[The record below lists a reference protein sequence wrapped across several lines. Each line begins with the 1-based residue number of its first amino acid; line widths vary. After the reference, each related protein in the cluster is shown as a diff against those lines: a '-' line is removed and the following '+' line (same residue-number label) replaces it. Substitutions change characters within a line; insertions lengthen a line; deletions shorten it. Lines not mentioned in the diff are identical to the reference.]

1 MGAPRDLEQSD
12 SAPQEAVSSRQGTG
26 RRYLLT
32 QQRHPRRLMEIVLL
46 SLSVFLLYM
55 LSGAAGSCSPR
66 SAATCNECL
75 QLGPQ
80 CAWCVRQNFT
90 DSYSVSE
97 RCDTVEV
104 LVQKGCGEEF
114 IEFPRT
120 GVVVQQDDP
129 LGRTDHSANVTQIAP
144 QRLSLSLRPGSG
156 VTFQIHVQQTE
167 DYPVDLYY
175 LMDLSASMFDD
186 LQKIKNLGSTLS
198 KEMAKLTSNFR
209 LGFGSFVEKPV
220 LPFIK
225 ITPADLHNPC
235 RSVDSTCLPTFG
247 YKHVL
252 SLTSSA
258 EKFNEIISSQQVSG
272 NVDIPECGF
281 DAIMQAAVCGDKI
294 GWRNDSMRLVVFV
307 SDADS
312 HFGMDSKMSGIV
324 IPNDGKCHLDRNNQY
339 SKSTVME
346 YPTLG
351 QLIDKL
357 IENNIL
363 LIFAVTANQKSNYEN
378 YADLIP
384 GATVGVLETD
394 SRNILEL
401 IVTAYKELRSEIDLE
416 VLGDTEGLQISFTA
430 ICHDGNVLPG
440 QKHCSNVKVGDMVSF
455 NVTVELPECL
465 PGPKHF
471 SVKPLGFQDALE
483 VDLTA
488 ICECDCHRRE
498 EPNSTHC
505 GGSGHGS
512 LECGMCV
519 CSAGYMGPHCECT
532 EDSMLA
538 DSCRTHLEAEP
549 CSGQGECYCGQCVCH
564 PSNFG
569 RIYGAF
575 CECNNF
581 SCIRFR
587 GELCGGHGD
596 CDCGH
601 CLCHNGWTGE
611 YCNCSSSTEACVSA
625 DGTICSGRGRCVCG
639 RCICSVTGASGETC
653 EKCPTCGDLCSS
665 SRGCAECHLQEE
677 HPEKCYHK
685 CSIPSITI
693 NRTTVS
699 EDAVSQAVVCSLPAE
714 DGCTLSF
721 IVMSSEQSNIIHN
734 LKVAGCPEPP
744 NIAMIV
750 LGVSLSVLTI
760 GIILLGIWK
769 LLVSVH
775 DRKEVAKFEAEKAKT
790 KWQSGTN
797 PLFRSST
804 STFKN
809 VTYKSTGKQK
819 LIMDGY

>member
-1 MGAPRDLEQSD
+1 
-12 SAPQEAVSSRQGTG
+12 
-26 RRYLLT
+26 
-32 QQRHPRRLMEIVLL
+32 METHVLL
-46 SLSVFLLYM
+46 SLTFTLLYVQQ
-55 LSGAAGSCSPR
+55 LRGVAGACSAGS
-66 SAATCNECL
+66 ATTCNECL

-90 DSYSVSE
+90 DSFSVSE
-97 RCDTVEV
+97 RCDTVEI
-104 LVQKGCGEEF
+104 LEQKGCSREF
-114 IEFPRT
+114 TEFPSTSVLIHQNR
-120 GVVVQQDDP
+120 P
-129 LGRTDHSANVTQIAP
+129 LGKRDASANVTQIAP
-144 QRLSLSLRPGSG
+144 QRMSLNLRPGSK

-167 DYPVDLYY
+167 DYPVDMYY

-186 LQKIKNLGSTLS
+186 LQTIKNLGSTLS
-198 KEMAKLTSNFR
+198 KEMAKLTSKFR

-225 ITPADLHNPC
+225 ITPAELENPC
-235 RSVDSTCLPTFG
+235 RSVGTTCLPTFG

-324 IPNDGKCHLDRNNQY
+324 IPNDGKCHLDSNNEY
-339 SKSTVME
+339 SKSTIME

-357 IENNIL
+357 VENNIL
-363 LIFAVTANQKSNYEN
+363 LMFAVTANQKSNYEN
-378 YADLIP
+378 YANLIP
-384 GATVGVLETD
+384 GATVGVLEHD

-401 IVTAYKELRSEIDLE
+401 IMTAYKELRSEIDLE
-416 VLGDTEGLQISFTA
+416 VQGDTDGLQMYFTA
-430 ICHDGNVLPG
+430 ICHDGSVLPG
-440 QKHCSNVKVGDMVSF
+440 QKRCSNVKVGDMVSF
-455 NVTVELPECL
+455 NVTVELSECL
-465 PGPKHF
+465 PRPKRF

-483 VDLTA
+483 VELMA
-488 ICECDCHRRE
+488 MCECDCHHQRE
-498 EPNSTHC
+498 SNSTHC
-505 GGSGHGS
+505 GGSGQGS
-512 LECGMCV
+512 LECGTCV
-519 CSAGYMGPHCECT
+519 CSAGYMGPNCECT
-532 EDSMLA
+532 EDSMNT
-538 DSCRTHLEAEP
+538 DNCRVGPEAES

-569 RIYGAF
+569 RIYGAY
-575 CECNNF
+575 CECDNF
-581 SCIRFR
+581 SCVRFR

-596 CDCGH
+596 CDCGQ
-601 CLCHNGWTGE
+601 CVCHNGWIGE
-611 YCNCSSSTEACVSA
+611 YCNCSSSTEACVSP
-625 DGTICSGRGRCVCG
+625 DGMLCSGRGRCVCG
-639 RCICSVTGASGETC
+639 QCMCSATGASGKTC
-653 EKCPTCGDLCSS
+653 ERCPTCGDFCSS
-665 SRGCAECHLQEE
+665 SKGCAECHLQEE

-685 CSIPSITI
+685 CSVSHISV
-693 NRTTVS
+693 NHTTVS
-699 EDAVSQAVVCSLPAE
+699 EDVVGQAVVCFLPTE
-714 DGCTLSF
+714 NGCALSF
-721 IVMSSEQSNIIHN
+721 AVMSGEQGNVIYN
-734 LKVAGCPEPP
+734 LKVSDCPKPP

-775 DRKEVAKFEAEKAKT
+775 DRKEVAKFEAERAKA

-809 VTYKSTGKQK
+809 VTYKNTGKQK
-819 LIMDGY
+819 LTL